1 MALNHAKITLLGGLG
16 NQLFQLAA
24 LFSLDS
30 KSNIL
35 ESSWGKA
42 RKTSNLEDIFYFKL
56 DSSVTRAETKE
67 FKTILQRGFNFMLRQ
82 HLRKSPNFFK
92 RSSSFLW
99 QIAINLMLKQ
109 NYALRVGDDVGF
121 IDIKLQKK
129 RNTLL
134 HGYFQTYKYLERPN
148 VKRKLQ
154 NLELKFPP
162 SELDEYKEL
171 SKIERPLVVHVRR
184 GDYKLEKD
192 FGILG
197 DRYYE
202 ESLLKMWDSSTFGK
216 IWLFSDEPEEALS
229 AIPGAYRNHI
239 RVIPNLD
246 SIPATTLELMRLG
259 HGYVIA
265 NSSFSWWAA
274 SLSRNVSSQIVA
286 PSKWFK
292 GKEDPVDLIP
302 AQWKRVDSNFR

>member
-24 LFSLDS
+24 LLSLDS
-30 KSNIL
+30 KLNIL
-35 ESSWGKA
+35 ETSWGKA
-42 RKTSNLEDIFYFKL
+42 RKTSTLEDIFYFKL
-56 DSSVTRAETKE
+56 DSSVTRVETKE
-67 FKTILQRGFNFMLRQ
+67 FKTILQRGFNFMLRL
-82 HLRKSPNFFK
+82 HLRKIPKLAK
-92 RSSSFLW
+92 RSCSFLW
-99 QIAINLMLKQ
+99 QAAINLMLKQ
-109 NYALRVGDDVGF
+109 NYALKVSDNIGF
-121 IDIKLQKK
+121 IDIKVKK
-129 RNTLL
+129 TRNTLL
-134 HGYFQTYKYLERPN
+134 HGYFQTYRYLEKPN

-154 NLELKFPP
+154 DLELKFP
-162 SELDEYKEL
+162 SRELDEYKKL

-197 DRYYE
+197 DTYYA
-202 ESLLKMWDSSTFGK
+202 ESLLNIWDTSTFGK

-229 AIPGAYRNHI
+229 AIPSAYRNYI

-246 SIPATTLELMRLG
+246 PIPVTTLELMRLG
-259 HGYVIA
+259 HGYIIA
-265 NSSFSWWAA
+265 NSSFSWWGA
-274 SLSRNVSSQIVA
+274 SLSRYAGAQIIA

-302 AQWKRVDSNFR
+302 AHWKRVDSNFP